1 MQHTFHSLHDWT
13 KAMFE
18 KLGWMVLATHD
29 QNIDK
34 VTHYLKSINKL
45 IESIDNKIKITEE
58 KDRIADL
65 KILKEQAVY
74 LQHFANVSL
83 TNPKNFR
90 F

>member
-1 MQHTFHSLHDWT
+1 MQHTFHSLHEWT

-34 VTHYLKSINKL
+34 VTNYLISINKL
-45 IESIDNKIKITEE
+45 IESIENKIKITHEQ
-58 KDRIADL
+58 DNITDL

-74 LQHFANVSL
+74 LQYFANASL

-90 F
+90 I